1 MYWRCYGIVKIVQG
15 LSTVQFAHVE
25 QAGKL
30 FQLGPRLSL
39 ERAKKMPSIQAG
51 ESVLDCQGTALEVE
65 GHGDGSGGADL
76 WRHIGSLLP
85 EPLEQHVSAE

>member
-1 MYWRCYGIVKIVQG
+1 M
-15 LSTVQFAHVE
+15 
-25 QAGKL
+25 
-30 FQLGPRLSL
+30 
-39 ERAKKMPSIQAG
+39 
-51 ESVLDCQGTALEVE
+51 LDRPGATLEVE